1 MLMADEQSSEL
12 AQPGVGS
19 FDDPT
24 PLVAAQFAPIFI
36 PSFLAILPVRCDQLD
51 AAFLQSLAQ
60 RVRIV
65 GGVGNHPFRLLSRT
79 ALGSRNRD
87 LLERGFRKRNFVRRG
102 TFQPNSQ
109 RKTLTVDQYH
119 PLRPLAPLGFTDG
132 RAPFFAGAKL
142 PSRKV
147 SSHFSKP
154 SSSSAPSSLRH
165 AFNQTPSSS
174 HCLSRRQQ
182 VEGEGNSSGKKRH
195 AAPVCR
201 IHRMPSKHAR
211 FDAHGRPR
219 LSCRRL
225 GGGSLGSTSSHC
237 SSVNSFC
244 RFFMAEAHQ
253 LTSLIR
259 KYLA

>member
-1 MLMADEQSSEL
+1 MTNQQSSEL

-24 PLVAAQFAPIFI
+24 PLVASQFAPIFVAPLPI
-36 PSFLAILPVRCDQLD
+36 VLPVRCDQLD
-51 AAFLQSLAQ
+51 AALLQPLAQ

-65 GGVGNHPFRLLSRT
+65 GGVGNHPFRLLPRT
-79 ALGSRNRD
+79 TFGSRNRD
-87 LLERGFRKRNFVRRG
+87 FLERGLRKRNFVRSG

-119 PLRPLAPLGFTDG
+119 PLRPLAPLGFPDG

-147 SSHFSKP
+147 SSHFSRP
-154 SSSSAPSSLRH
+154 SSSSAPSSVRQ
-165 AFNQTPSSS
+165 AFSQTPSSS

-182 VEGEGNSSGKKRH
+182 VEGEGNSSGKNRH

-201 IHRMPSKHAR
+201 IHRMPSKQPR
-211 FDAHGRPR
+211 FDAQGRPL
-219 LSCRRL
+219 LSRRRR
-225 GGGSLGSTSSHC
+225 GGGSIGSTSSHC
-237 SSVNSFC
+237 SSLSSFC
-244 RFFMAEAHQ
+244 LCFMTEAHQ
-253 LTSLIR
+253 FTHLIR

>member
-1 MLMADEQSSEL
+1 MAHQQSSEL
-12 AQPGVGS
+12 SKPGVGS

-24 PLVAAQFAPIFI
+24 ALIAAQFAPIFVTPLPI
-36 PSFLAILPVRCDQLD
+36 VLPVRCDQLD

-60 RVRIV
+60 RVRII
-65 GGVGNHPFRLLSRT
+65 GGVGNHPFRFLSRT
-79 ALGSRNRD
+79 AFGSRNRD
-87 LLERGFRKRNFVRRG
+87 FLERGFRKRNFVRRG

-119 PLRPLAPLGFTDG
+119 PLRPLAALGFADG

-142 PSRKV
+142 PSRKG
-147 SSHFSKP
+147 SSHLSRP
-154 SSSSAPSSLRH
+154 SSSSAPSSRRH
-165 AFNQTPSSS
+165 AFSHTPSSS

-182 VEGEGNSSGKKRH
+182 VEGEGNSSGKNRH

-201 IHRMPSKHAR
+201 IHKMPSKHAR

-219 LSCRRL
+219 LSRRRR
-225 GGGSLGSTSSHC
+225 GGGSMGSTSSHC

-253 LTSLIR
+253 LTRLIR

>member
-1 MLMADEQSSEL
+1 MFMTHQQSSEL
-12 AQPGVGS
+12 AQPRVGA

-24 PLVAAQFAPIFI
+24 PLVAAQFASIFV
-36 PSFLAILPVRCDQLD
+36 PPGLAILPVRRDQLD
-51 AAFLQSLAQ
+51 ATFLQALAQ

-65 GGVGNHPFRLLSRT
+65 GCIRNHSFRLLPRT
-79 ALGSRNRD
+79 PFGLRNRD

-119 PLRPLAPLGFTDG
+119 PLRPLAPLGFADG

-147 SSHFSKP
+147 SSHRSRP
-154 SSSSAPSSLRH
+154 PSSSAPSSARH
-165 AFNQTPSSS
+165 AFSHTPSSS

-182 VEGEGNSSGKKRH
+182 VEGEGNSSGKNRH
-195 AAPVCR
+195 AAPVWR
-201 IHRMPSKHAR
+201 IHRMPSKHPR

-219 LSCRRL
+219 LSRRCL
-225 GGGSLGSTSSHC
+225 GGGSMGSTSSHC

-244 RFFMAEAHQ
+244 RLFMAEAHQ
-253 LTSLIR
+253 RTRLIR
-259 KYLA
+259 KYLT

>member
-1 MLMADEQSSEL
+1 MLVTHQQSSEL
-12 AQPGVGS
+12 AKPGVGS

-24 PLVAAQFAPIFI
+24 PLVAPQLTPILVAPMPIV
-36 PSFLAILPVRCDQLD
+36 LPVRHDQLD

-60 RVRIV
+60 RIRIV
-65 GGVGNHPFRLLSRT
+65 GGVGNYPFRLLSRT
-79 ALGSRNRD
+79 AFGLRNRD
-87 LLERGFRKRNFVRRG
+87 FLERGFRKRNFVRRG

-119 PLRPLAPLGFTDG
+119 PLCPLAPLGFPDG

-147 SSHFSKP
+147 SSHFSRP
-154 SSSSAPSSLRH
+154 SSSSAPNNVRH
-165 AFNQTPSSS
+165 AFNHTPSSS

-201 IHRMPSKHAR
+201 IHKMPSKQPR
-211 FDAHGRPR
+211 FEAQGRPR
-219 LSCRRL
+219 LSRRRL
-225 GGGSLGSTSSHC
+225 GRGSMGSTNSHC

-244 RFFMAEAHQ
+244 RFFIAEAHQ
-253 LTSLIR
+253 QTRLIR

>member
-1 MLMADEQSSEL
+1 MLMAHQQSPEL
-12 AQPGVGS
+12 SKPGVGS

-24 PLVAAQFAPIFI
+24 SLIAAQFAPIFVTPLPI
-36 PSFLAILPVRCDQLD
+36 VLPVRCDQLD
-51 AAFLQSLAQ
+51 APFLQSLAQ
-60 RVRIV
+60 RVRII
-65 GGVGNHPFRLLSRT
+65 GGVGNHPFWFLSRT
-79 ALGSRNRD
+79 AFGSRNRD
-87 LLERGFRKRNFVRRG
+87 FLERGFRKRNFVRRG

-119 PLRPLAPLGFTDG
+119 PLRPLAALGFADG

-147 SSHFSKP
+147 SSHLSRP
-154 SSSSAPSSLRH
+154 SSSSAPSSRRH
-165 AFNQTPSSS
+165 AFSHTPSSS

-182 VEGEGNSSGKKRH
+182 VEGEGKSSGKNRH

-219 LSCRRL
+219 LSRRRR
-225 GGGSLGSTSSHC
+225 GGGSMGSTSSHC

-244 RFFMAEAHQ
+244 RFFMAEAHH
-253 LTSLIR
+253 LTHLVR